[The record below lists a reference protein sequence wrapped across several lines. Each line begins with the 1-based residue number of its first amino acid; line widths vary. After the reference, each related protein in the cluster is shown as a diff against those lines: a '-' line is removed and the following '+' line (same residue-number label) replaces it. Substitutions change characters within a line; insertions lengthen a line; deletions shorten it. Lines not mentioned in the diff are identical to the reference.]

1 MVPSDPHR
9 QRPST
14 PRLPIL
20 QDAPVPATPAASARR
35 RFLATLSGAL
45 AFLALP
51 WRRAQAKK
59 VGLQLGQVAP
69 LGHVGGQ
76 ATVTVKGR
84 EMLLIRDTPT
94 SVRAINPM
102 CTHKACKVFYK
113 AQSNDLA
120 CKCHKSKFTLGG
132 KVMGGPAPKPLQIYP
147 ARLNGQQIVIEL
159 P

>member
-1 MVPSDPHR
+1 MVPTDTSPQHPA
-9 QRPST
+9 QGS
-14 PRLPIL
+14 
-20 QDAPVPATPAASARR
+20 APAARR
-35 RFLATLSGAL
+35 RFLATLTGAL

-69 LGHVGGQ
+69 LAHVGGQ

-84 EMLLIRDTPT
+84 ELLLIRDTQQ
-94 SVRAINPM
+94 SVKAINPM

-113 AQSNDLA
+113 AKSNDLA
-120 CKCHKSKFTLGG
+120 CKCHKSSFTLGG
-132 KVMGGPAPKPLQIYP
+132 KVLGGPAPRPLQTYP
-147 ARLNGQQIVIEL
+147 AKLNGQQIVIDL